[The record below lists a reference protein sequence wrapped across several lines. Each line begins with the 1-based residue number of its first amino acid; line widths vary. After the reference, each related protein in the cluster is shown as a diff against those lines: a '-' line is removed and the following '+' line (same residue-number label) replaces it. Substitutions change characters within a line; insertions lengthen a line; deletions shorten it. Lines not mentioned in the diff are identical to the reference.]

1 MIRFVARTGV
11 TLIELVVALLI
22 IGVGTSVATLAWR
35 SRDPSVL
42 DSSGAVARL
51 ASDARRT
58 AISSGRVQR
67 VEFRVAADGAVFDAD
82 ETRAGSV
89 VRRILAL
96 PDGTVIA
103 DSSLRLDLVGG
114 RVPVAPERAR

>member
-1 MIRFVARTGV
+1 MRFAARTGV
-11 TLIELVVALLI
+11 TMIELVVALLI

-35 SRDPSVL
+35 SRDSSDL
-42 DSSGAVARL
+42 DPSGAVARL
-51 ASDARRT
+51 ASNARRI
-58 AISSGRVQR
+58 AIASGRVQR
-67 VEFRVAADGAVFDAD
+67 VEFRVAADGTVFDANAA
-82 ETRAGSV
+82 RAGSV

-96 PDGTVIA
+96 PDGTLIA